1 MARPKTNLK
10 RPRESAIEAVGLTP
24 VARPLGPALRAKLGA
39 DLQSLLR
46 FRETLTRF
54 PELTGAGSA
63 TPIVTAYREGRLVAC
78 AVGRRGRTAKE
89 RLARAFLEATSAH
102 DGPLDIELVL
112 AKSARWLSS
121 PDDLELGE
129 EGLALVRPDD
139 VPVLLIPQMARDFGV
154 DGRGFVGMLE
164 NKARGFP
171 KGHRLVAFTVERVVG
186 RLDASE
192 AKSRKAAQRS
202 HADPIDF
209 AAAWIARLVS
219 PDGSVAFAIDPVR
232 RILQPRGELHHA
244 RVASAIEALA
254 SHGGYAREVRRA
266 RAWLQDEAMRALE
279 GEAIEHWPTTLP
291 AVAGTLA
298 LLVLAGVDF
307 KDELATLA
315 RAPSLREAPWHA
327 GQVML
332 ALGAEAPRD
341 LAAICDAA
349 LEETPFAPWTA
360 LGAHRAGHRALF
372 RRSTRAL
379 AESIRKAA
387 PFRGGAS
394 VTAVPEAG
402 LTAVA
407 AHALSLAP
415 GHRRTAELAL
425 GYVRR
430 LQLLPDRIPAS
441 VDPRL
446 ALGGFAASPV
456 NDLLRVDLAGHALSA
471 LLAGKHHG

>member
-1 MARPKTNLK
+1 MARSKK
-10 RPRESAIEAVGLTP
+10 AVAEARESAIAAVGLTP
-24 VARPLGPALRAKLGA
+24 LGRDLGPALRAKLGA

-46 FRETLTRF
+46 FRDTLTRF
-54 PELTGAGSA
+54 PKLTGAGSA
-63 TPIVTAYREGRLVAC
+63 TPIVTAYRDGRLVAC
-78 AVGRRGRTAKE
+78 AVGRRGRTANE
-89 RLARAFLEATSAH
+89 RLARAFLEATSAQ
-102 DGPLDIELVL
+102 DGPLDLELVF
-112 AKSARWLSS
+112 AKSARWLAS

-139 VPVLLIPQMARDFGV
+139 LPVLLIPQMARDFGV
-154 DGRGFVGMLE
+154 DGRGFVAMLE

-192 AKSRKAAQRS
+192 TRSRKAAARS

-219 PDGSVAFAIDPVR
+219 HDGSVAFAIDPVR
-232 RILQPRGELHHA
+232 RVLQPRGELHHA
-244 RVASAIEALA
+244 RVASAIEALSA
-254 SHGGYAREVRRA
+254 HGGYAREVRRA
-266 RAWLQDEAMRALE
+266 RAHLEDEAMRALE
-279 GEAIEHWPTTLP
+279 GEAIEHWPTSLP

-298 LLVLAGVDF
+298 LLVLAGVDLES
-307 KDELATLA
+307 ELATLA
-315 RAPSLREAPWHA
+315 RAPSLRMAPWHA

-332 ALGAEAPRD
+332 ALGADAPSD
-341 LAAICDAA
+341 LAAVCDAS
-349 LEETPFAPWTA
+349 LDQTPFAPWTA

-372 RRSTRAL
+372 RRATRAL
-379 AESIRKAA
+379 ADSIRARP

-394 VTAVPEAG
+394 ATPIPEAG

-407 AHALSLAP
+407 AHALALDP
-415 GHRRTAELAL
+415 KHRRTAELAL
-425 GYVRR
+425 DYVRR

-441 VDPRL
+441 LDPRL

-471 LLAGKHHG
+471 LLVAAR